1 MKTSPHDVIIA
12 GAGPAGLTAAIYCRR
27 AGKRVL
33 VLEKETFGGQITHS
47 PLVENYPGFPAIS
60 GSEFADRLMDQ
71 VIALGA
77 EFDVDG
83 VLDVIDNSA
92 FKTVVTESGKE
103 YQTRAVIVAA
113 GAKHRTLGLMRERE
127 FTGKGVSYCVLCDGA
142 FYEGKEVAVIGG
154 GNTALQDAVQLAEIC
169 KKVTVVQ
176 NLAFLTGESA
186 LVENLKARKNVEFIF
201 NSVVSGLEGKD
212 ELVAITLQDTEKAV
226 QTRYPVNGIFVAIG
240 QEPENTPFAGV
251 CPIDERGYIV
261 ADENCTTPVPGVF
274 VAGDCRTKT
283 VRQITTAAGD
293 GAAAALAAC
302 RYLDAVK

>member
-1 MKTSPHDVIIA
+1 MKTSPYDVIIA
-12 GAGPAGLTAAIYCRR
+12 GAGPAGLTAAIYVRR
-27 AGKRVL
+27 AGKMVL

-47 PLVENYPGFPAIS
+47 PLVENYPGFAAIS
-60 GSEFADRLMDQ
+60 GAEFADKLMEQ
-71 VIALGA
+71 VIRLGA

-83 VLDVIDNSA
+83 VIDVIDNGA
-92 FKTVVTESGKE
+92 LKTVVTESGKE
-103 YQTRAVIVAA
+103 FQTRAVIVAS

-127 FTGKGVSYCVLCDGA
+127 FTGRGVSYCVLCEGA
-142 FYEGKEVAVIGG
+142 FFEGKEVAVIGG

-176 NLAFLTGESA
+176 NLGYLTGETA
-186 LVENLKARKNVEFIF
+186 LIENLKSRDNVEFIF
-201 NSVVSGLEGKD
+201 NSVVSGLEGDD
-212 ELVAITLQDTEKAV
+212 ELVAITLQDTGKAA

-251 CPIDERGYIV
+251 CRIDERGYIV
-261 ADENCTTPVPGVF
+261 ADESCNTITPGVF

-302 RYLDAVK
+302 RYLEM